1 MFCKAAFSA
10 GDQQGCDKFF
20 TPCNPLTSERETMQL
35 TLTTPAV
42 LFSAISLLMLAYTN
56 RFLAYAT
63 LVRGLHAKYRENRQ
77 THLLIQI
84 KNLRL
89 RLKLIRAMQI
99 SGITS
104 LLLCVVTMF
113 LVYIQVQ
120 TIAEVVFGVALILL
134 ILSLGILIWEIQIS
148 VTALDAQLDELNE

>member
-1 MFCKAAFSA
+1 
-10 GDQQGCDKFF
+10 
-20 TPCNPLTSERETMQL
+20 MQL

-63 LVRGLHAKYRENRQ
+63 LVRGLHDKYLEQKQKRI
-77 THLLIQI
+77 LYQI

-89 RLKLIRAMQI
+89 RLRLIRSMQI
-99 SGITS
+99 AGISS

-113 LVYIQVQ
+113 LVYIQVLR
-120 TIAEVVFGVALILL
+120 IAEFVFGVALVLL
-134 ILSLGILIWEIQIS
+134 MVSLGILIWEIQIS
-148 VTALDAQLDELNE
+148 VNALDAQIDDLKE

>member
-1 MFCKAAFSA
+1 
-10 GDQQGCDKFF
+10 
-20 TPCNPLTSERETMQL
+20 MQL

>member
-1 MFCKAAFSA
+1 MFREAAFSA

-20 TPCNPLTSERETMQL
+20 NPCNPLTSERETMQL

>member
-1 MFCKAAFSA
+1 
-10 GDQQGCDKFF
+10 
-20 TPCNPLTSERETMQL
+20 MQL

-63 LVRGLHAKYRENRQ
+63 LVRGLHEKYRENRQ
-77 THLLIQI
+77 NRLLIQI
-84 KNLRL
+84 RNLRL
-89 RLKLIRAMQI
+89 RLKLIRTMQI
-99 SGITS
+99 AGISS

-120 TIAEVVFGVALILL
+120 MVAEVVFGVALILL

-148 VTALDAQLDELNE
+148 VNALDAQLDDLKE

>member
-1 MFCKAAFSA
+1 MH
-10 GDQQGCDKFF
+10 
-20 TPCNPLTSERETMQL
+20 L

-56 RFLAYAT
+56 RFLAYAS
-63 LVRGLHAKYRENRQ
+63 LVRGLHQKYKADKSP
-77 THLLIQI
+77 LLFIQI

-99 SGITS
+99 AGISS

-113 LVYIQVQ
+113 LVYVQ
-120 TIAEVVFGVALILL
+120 ILFIAEFVFGVALILL
-134 ILSLGILIWEIQIS
+134 IVSLAILIWEIQIS
-148 VTALDAQLDELNE
+148 VKALDAHLDDFKE